1 MTPKKPINIEIER
14 INRSRIYQHFL
25 NNASL
30 TRQQLVSDTQ
40 LCLPTVTKNIEALL
54 SDGLICKSGSQG
66 HTGGRRAVTYSV
78 VPDARVALGIDLT
91 RNHVTV
97 VAVDLTG
104 TIIASSIRNR
114 IRFCREDSY
123 YHRVGD
129 LLSDLVHS
137 AHLSEKQILGVG
149 IGLPALVDS
158 DHRHIFFS
166 KIIDL
171 DDTVPDHF
179 ARYIPYPIRLFND
192 ANAAAFTE
200 IWKNPDIRNS
210 FYLML
215 SNNVGGS
222 MVISKEVYSG
232 DSQRSGEV
240 GHMTLV
246 PGGRPC
252 YCGQSGCAD
261 AYLAA
266 TNLSDLTS
274 GNLQMFFDLLSS
286 GDSELSQVW
295 NEYLDYL
302 ARTVNNVHA
311 LLDCNIILGGYVG
324 EYLQPYLPD
333 LRQRAARLDTFCGNG
348 DYLQICSYRR
358 ESIAAGAALDF
369 ISSFISSV

>member
-1 MTPKKPINIEIER
+1 MSAKRPVNIEIER
-14 INRSRIYQHFL
+14 INRSRIYHHFL
-25 NNASL
+25 NSESL
-30 TRQQLVSDTQ
+30 TRQQLVASTQ
-40 LCLPTVTKNIEALL
+40 LCLPTVTKNIETLL
-54 SDGLICKSGSQG
+54 SEGLIFKSGSQG
-66 HTGGRRAVTYSV
+66 HTGGRRAATYSL

-104 TIIASSIRNR
+104 TIIASVRNR
-114 IRFCREDSY
+114 VPYRKEESFYCY
-123 YHRVGD
+123 VGD
-129 LLSDLVHS
+129 LLSELIRSTSLKD
-137 AHLSEKQILGVG
+137 EQILGVG

-158 DHRHIFFS
+158 DRRHIFFS

-171 DDTVPDHF
+171 DDALTDCF
-179 ARYIPYPIRLFND
+179 ARYIPYPILLFND

-200 IWKNPDIRNS
+200 IWKTPDIRNS

-222 MVISKEVYSG
+222 MVISKKVYSG
-232 DSQRSGEV
+232 DQQRSGEV

-252 YCGQSGCAD
+252 YCGQTGCAD

-274 GNLQMFFDLLSS
+274 GNLQLFFDRLAS
-286 GDSELSQVW
+286 GDPVLAKIW
-295 NEYLDYL
+295 DEYLNDL

-311 LLDCNIILGGYVG
+311 LLDCKIILGGYMG
-324 EYLQPYLPD
+324 EYLQPYLSE
-333 LRQRAARLDTFCGNG
+333 LRQRASGLDTFCGDG
-348 DYLQICSYRR
+348 DYLQICSYRK
-358 ESIAAGAALDF
+358 ESIAAGAALNL
-369 ISSFISSV
+369 ISAFISSV